1 MASVFL
7 YFFAKEGTTY
17 ADPSL
22 LMMIRYLISGLIL
35 FSISKKFVINK
46 NVLLLSVF
54 TTVSTLFWGY
64 GLVYVSPAV
73 SAVLSYTM
81 PLFSL
86 IFANAML
93 KEKATL
99 LEITGL
105 IIGFLGI
112 GIYGYPLVKGFTK
125 IGVVLTIINAI
136 FWALFSIYY
145 RKLSNYDPISLN
157 ATQFLLGSL
166 FMGIVSIFTSYKDFY
181 FYWNVKLLESIIYI
195 STIGGAFQFLVW
207 NYMLRLERVNR
218 VTMLA
223 YIVPIGTT
231 IAQAFLFKKIPNII
245 EIFGL
250 FVIIIGVII
259 SRYKK

>member
-1 MASVFL
+1 
-7 YFFAKEGTTY
+7 
-17 ADPSL
+17 
-22 LMMIRYLISGLIL
+22 MIRYLISGLIL